1 MNKLIPYTIPC
12 LKQYKNGKRKLI
24 GVKNFKWFATP
35 HRTIIVTKSGEYQ
48 DIKYEV
54 FNPGSRSHI
63 RKWLE
68 DDLGYSFPYY
78 TPSGQEKVDPE
89 SLEGLEHTSGKR
101 LKRYLEVV
109 KDLSMVGTETPSGWL
124 NNYNEATHSI
134 HHRVDLIGA
143 VTHRATHSSP
153 NLAQVPADHKFR
165 ELFSAPPG
173 RVVVGAD
180 LKNIEIRVLAH
191 YLAEYDNGKYASA
204 VLSKDMHWYHAKLA
218 GFWTKDD
225 CDWDENTATK
235 DMVTA
240 RKASK
245 AFFFGYL
252 YGQGD
257 TIRGHNLWKPG
268 CLTSYTK
275 KEYSTAKQKI
285 ERRLINIDEVKFFPL
300 KKDQYV
306 PYEDALILKTIYGKQ
321 VADTFL
327 KNLTG
332 IKDLIKDCQTQ
343 SKNKS
348 TVTAIDNRELYSKS
362 AHSALNLLLQGSAG
376 VIAKKWMANYHDLAA
391 DRGIPHGKRWSQ
403 MAYVHD
409 EYQCQ
414 ADEPVAVLLGD
425 TMVDSCAMI
434 QGQFNTNIPIEAD
447 YMIGK
452 DWSETH

>member
-1 MNKLIPYTIPC
+1 MNALAPYTIPC
-12 LKQYKNGKRKLI
+12 LKIYKNGKRKLT
-24 GVKNFKWFATP
+24 GVKNFKWFTTP
-35 HRTIIVTKSGEYQ
+35 HRTIYVTKSGEYQ
-48 DIKYEV
+48 SIKYEA
-54 FNPGSRSHI
+54 FNPGSRDHI
-63 RKWLE
+63 RKWLKA
-68 DDLGYSFPYY
+68 DLGFEFPYY
-78 TPSGQEKVDPE
+78 TPSGTAKVDPE
-89 SLEGLEHTSGKR
+89 SLEGFEHPSGKK

-109 KDLSMVGTETPSGWL
+109 KDQGMVGSDTPSGWL
-124 NNYNEATHSI
+124 SHYRGSTHSI

-165 ELFSAPPG
+165 ELFCAPPG

-191 YLAEYDNGKYASA
+191 YLAVYDEGKYASA

-225 CDWDENTATK
+225 CDWDETTASK

-268 CLTSYTK
+268 CLTNYTK
-275 KEYSTAKQKI
+275 KEYNTAKQKI
-285 ERRLINIDEVKFFPL
+285 ERRLLTINDMQFFPL

-306 PYEDALILKTIYGKQ
+306 PYTDDLILKTIYGKQ

-332 IKDLIKDCQTQ
+332 IKDLIKDCQVQ
-343 SKNKS
+343 SKEKGS
-348 TVTAIDNRELYSKS
+348 VMAIDGRELFSKS
-362 AHSALNLLLQGSAG
+362 PHSALNLLLQGSAG
-376 VIAKKWMANYHDLAA
+376 VIAKKWMYNYHTLATQ
-391 DRGIPHGKRWSQ
+391 RGLPHGKQWSQ

-414 ADEPVAVLLGD
+414 VDEPLAITLGD
-425 TMVDSCAMI
+425 IMVEGCAMI
-434 QGQFNTNIPIEAD
+434 QQQFNTNIPIEAD
-447 YMIGK
+447 YQIGK
-452 DWSETH
+452 DWSCTH